1 MTAEAAAMKKNK
13 LYLYAFLA
21 FVVMMLASCQKTT
34 IDNGREGTTAENSI
48 TKIDALTPLKPLPD
62 EPSPEIENSAKIL
75 LRVLQINED
84 AALDLAKLMY
94 CFYLPELKKAKVLSA
109 DSGDG
114 NLVIRVTG
122 KDNSIYKLYIRSI
135 GEYKYIRAIWMI
147 DKNGNEIEYF
157 HPMSS
162 LIP

>member
-1 MTAEAAAMKKNK
+1 MRGSDDDEEEQKILVYFFDSCCCVAGILPKN
-13 LYLYAFLA
+13 
-21 FVVMMLASCQKTT
+21 T
-34 IDNGREGTTAENSI
+34 IGSEGTTAENTI
-48 TKIDALTPLKPLPD
+48 TKIDAQTPTKPLPD

-75 LRVLQINED
+75 LRILPIDED
-84 AALDLAKLMY
+84 AALDLAKSMY

-109 DSGDG
+109 DNGDG